1 MRWLP
6 RVLAILAMVGMGP
19 AVHAETWRVA
29 LEEIKGSV
37 QHEYAERFAEH
48 VKARSDGKVR
58 VKIFPYGQIGGMKNI
73 YDAVQSGKIH
83 FAFGSGFLG
92 GTVPES
98 QLFSLNYILSDDEW
112 VNARAVNSDAF
123 LKSDAFVSA
132 FRERSLHPLASVI
145 EGWQVWTANKAIR
158 TPEDFQGVGI
168 RTMDNRLLTET
179 YKAYGATPV
188 TIEYGELYS
197 ALQMGQAAANIQPV
211 FAHEEMGFYEVQDYM
226 IFAKQ
231 AEFIATFM
239 ANKGFYDGLS
249 PERQAMIDAITDELV
264 RPIHEHQQ
272 ALNNQRLDTIKANS
286 DIQIIELNPEERAR
300 FEQKS
305 MPVRQ
310 TYVDMVGERGRTLL
324 DLLTKEVE
332 RVKGQQ

>member
-1 MRWLP
+1 MRWFTKS
-6 RVLAILAMVGMGP
+6 LAALALLTSVAP
-19 AVHAETWRVA
+19 LQAETWRVA

-37 QHEYAERFAEH
+37 QYEYAEQFAKRVNDRTNGD
-48 VKARSDGKVR
+48 VK
-58 VKIFPYGQIGGMKNI
+58 VKLFPYGQIGGMTDI
-73 YDAVQSGKIH
+73 YDAVQSGKIQ

-112 VNARAVNSDAF
+112 VNARALNSDAF
-123 LKSDAFVSA
+123 LESEALLNA
-132 FRERSLHPLASVI
+132 FRDRSLHPLSVVV
-145 EGWQVWTANKAIR
+145 EGWQVWTANKPIR
-158 TPEDFQGVGI
+158 TPEDFKGVGI

-179 YKAYGATPV
+179 YNAYGASPV

-197 ALQMGQAAANIQPV
+197 ALQMGQAEGNIQPV

-249 PERQAMIDAITDELV
+249 DDRKAMLDGITDELV

-272 ALNNQRLDTIKANS
+272 ALNQKRLETIKSDS
-286 DIQIIELNPEERAR
+286 DIEIIELTAEEREAFR
-300 FEQKS
+300 QKS
-305 MPVRQ
+305 MPVRE
-310 TYVDMVGERGRTLL
+310 TYVEMVGERGRALL
-324 DLLTKEVE
+324 DRLLQEVE
-332 RVKGQQ
+332 RVK

>member
-6 RVLAILAMVGMGP
+6 NSVITLTLLTLAAPLQ
-19 AVHAETWRVA
+19 AETWRVA

-37 QHEYAERFAEH
+37 QYEYAERFAERIEA
-48 VKARSDGKVR
+48 KTDGKVNI
-58 VKIFPYGQIGGMKNI
+58 KIFPYGQIGGMTDI

-112 VNARAVNSDAF
+112 VNAQAVNSEAF
-123 LKSDAFVSA
+123 LESEALQNS
-132 FRERSLHPLASVI
+132 FRDRSLHPLAVVI

-158 TPEDFQGVGI
+158 KPEDFQGVGI

-179 YKAYGATPV
+179 YKAYGASPV

-197 ALQMGQAAANIQPV
+197 ALQMGQAEGNIQPV
-211 FAHEEMGFYEVQDYM
+211 FAHEEMGFYEVQEYM
-226 IFAKQ
+226 ILAKQ

-249 PERQAMIDAITDELV
+249 EERKAMLDAVTDELV

-272 ALNNQRLDTIKANS
+272 ALNQQRLDKIKASS
-286 DIQIIELNPEERAR
+286 DIEIVELTAEERER
-300 FEQKS
+300 FRQKS

-310 TYVDMVGERGRTLL
+310 TFVEMVGERGRSLL
-324 DLLTKEVE
+324 DKLLAAVE